1 MCGSRAIHGSLFH
14 FMDHL
19 NIVDAREWDCD
30 GQGAHHWQVELEIA
44 FSDSLLWDLP
54 PATETE
60 M

>member
-1 MCGSRAIHGSLFH
+1 
-14 FMDHL
+14 MDHL